1 MNVRKKSIFSIALL
15 IILGTASIGV
25 AQGQEDPTVV
35 SADPNSAM
43 QGTVELH
50 VAIIGTGFDNSATVE
65 FFLPNGGPIDEKI
78 TVKKVKVRGSKKL
91 IATIDVAIDAAPDNR
106 DIEISLSRGGRGRG
120 TDVFRV
126 EKNNSGGNTT
136 PSPLADVSVT
146 FDLVFAG
153 PYPIGIP
160 GLMDSNSNPRF
171 VVNNLLG
178 VRTYLDMTFFHDKFG
193 EGKGA
198 VCFRDVASDGGA
210 VEIRENKSDSDKAEL
225 LFVFW
230 GVLDD
235 NRLTRVQYIMTLGGT
250 FREGWFTVN
259 SSGDLVMIDG
269 TSEVEGTVD
278 IVETRQADY
287 TDWTIKIGA
296 GKGKKSPDAC
306 VGIGDLYATA
316 AVTRTR

>member
-1 MNVRKKSIFSIALL
+1 M
-15 IILGTASIGV
+15 
-25 AQGQEDPTVV
+25 P
-35 SADPNSAM
+35 
-43 QGTVELH
+43 
-50 VAIIGTGFDNSATVE
+50 SATPV
-65 FFLPNGGPIDEKI
+65 GTKI
-78 TVKKVKVRGSKKL
+78 SVRKVKVRGSKK
-91 IATIDVAIDAAPDNR
+91 IIVTIDVDADAEANSR
-106 DIEISLSRGGRGRG
+106 DIEVSLRRGGRGRG

-126 EKNNSGGNTT
+126 EEKNGGGGNA
-136 PSPLADVSVT
+136 PSPRANVIVT
-146 FDLVFAG
+146 GALTG
-153 PYPIGIP
+153 PFPDGV
-160 GLMDSNSNPRF
+160 GLMDSNTNPRF

-193 EGKGA
+193 GGKGA

-235 NRLTRVQYIMTLGGT
+235 NRLTRVQYIMTLVGT
-250 FREGWFTVN
+250 FPEGWFTVN

-269 TSEVEGTVD
+269 TLGGTFDIGEVVH
-278 IVETRQADY
+278 ADY
-287 TDWTIKIGA
+287 TEWTIVIGA

-306 VGIGDLYATA
+306 VGSGFLSATA